1 MSFLTL
7 AGVLAPIKPKGEATI
22 ATPVFKDSNGR
33 FFIQELVVDT
43 VKPALDFE
51 PPFEQFN
58 IVQATEIN
66 RINNLILLTSG
77 HPKKR
82 ENDNYE
88 YLICYQKSIFVDAH
102 NFSFLFAA
110 PAIIKE
116 SKSIYLAVVC
126 YGNNPAIILEEL
138 LVPYVTSTSFEDWK
152 KSHQKFLL
160 DTAVCFMTYP

>member
-43 VKPALDFE
+43 IKPALDFE
-51 PPFEQFN
+51 PPFEQFKV
-58 IVQATEIN
+58 VQATEIN
-66 RINNLILLTSG
+66 RIDNLIFLTSG
-77 HPKKR
+77 HPKKK

-102 NFSFLFAA
+102 NFNSFFAA

-116 SKSIYLAVVC
+116 SQSIYLSVVC
-126 YGNNPAIILEEL
+126 YGNKPAVL
-138 LVPYVTSTSFEDWK
+138 LQNLPVPYVALTSFENWK
-152 KSHQKFLL
+152 NFHQKFLL
-160 DTAVCFMTYP
+160 DSAVSV